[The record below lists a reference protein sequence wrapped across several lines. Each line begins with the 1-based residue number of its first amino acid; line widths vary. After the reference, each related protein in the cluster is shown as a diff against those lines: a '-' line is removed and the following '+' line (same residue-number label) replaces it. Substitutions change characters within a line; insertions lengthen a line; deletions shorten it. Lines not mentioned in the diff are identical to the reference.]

1 MPQPP
6 AAAKR
11 VDEALSELGAHEAV
25 GDRVAA
31 GRDERQQVDVVHGCR
46 RDVRHGVGVVEHAPR
61 VHDVH
66 RRPADEEQ
74 HDHHGQHLDAAPL
87 SADAADP
94 CQSHVAAA
102 VAAAAAATGAD
113 RLVTGGRRTAARL
126 RHPSSTLLSRLRSR
140 HELIVIACCAALL
153 RFSSSAAKFRK
164 PRPSHALYTQQL
176 DLRSRVYD
184 FGQRHR

>member
-6 AAAKR
+6 AAAER

-87 SADAADP
+87 GADAADP

-102 VAAAAAATGAD
+102 VAAAAATGAD

-126 RHPSSTLLSRLRSR
+126 RRPSSTLLSRLRSR

-153 RFSSSAAKFRK
+153 RFSSSAAKFCK